1 MKTLFRR
8 AMRQW
13 KHHKR
18 PFFFFCGACVLLGAL
33 VLSAALRTEQL
44 PAGCSVNDFLPDDVL
59 PTAAPAG
66 SETGPDEEKVV
77 YLTFDDGPSENT
89 LKVLDILKQYQVPAS
104 FFVIAADNNRD
115 DLPILARTAVEGH
128 CIALHSCT
136 HEYKTIYDSP
146 EQFWHDIDQLK
157 EAIAPYVSPS
167 PTILR
172 FPGGSTNT
180 VSRKYGGS
188 DIMKLLKTQ
197 AVQKGY
203 TYVDWNVSADD
214 SLGGKVSADDVYDNI
229 VRDAAEHNTC
239 VVLMHD
245 TKVTDS
251 TVEALP
257 RVIEWFQNA
266 GYLFDTVNH
275 LPSNS

>member
-1 MKTLFRR
+1 MKTLLRR
-8 AMRQW
+8 AMRQL
-13 KHHKR
+13 KRNKR
-18 PFFFFCGACVLLGAL
+18 PFFFLCAACVLLGAL
-33 VLSAALRTEQL
+33 IVSAAMRTEQL
-44 PAGCSVNDFLPDDVL
+44 PVGCTVDDFLSEDVL
-59 PTAAPAG
+59 PTAAPTD
-66 SETGPDEEKVV
+66 SENGPDEEKVV

-104 FFVIAADNNRD
+104 FFVIAADNNRE
-115 DLPILARTAVEGH
+115 DLPILARTAAEGH

-136 HEYKTIYDSP
+136 HSYKTIYDSP
-146 EQFWHDIDQLK
+146 ENFWHDIDQLK
-157 EAIAPYVSPS
+157 EAIAPYVSPA

-203 TYVDWNVSADD
+203 TYVDWNVVAGDALGTKLSAD
-214 SLGGKVSADDVYDNI
+214 SIYDNV
-229 VRDAAEHNTC
+229 VRDAVKHNTC

-245 TKVTDS
+245 TKATDN
-251 TVEALP
+251 TVAALP
-257 RVIEWFQNA
+257 RMIEWFQNA
-266 GYLFDTVNH
+266 GYRFDTVDH

>member
-1 MKTLFRR
+1 MKALLRR
-8 AMRQW
+8 AMRQLN
-13 KHHKR
+13 KNR
-18 PFFFFCGACVLLGAL
+18 RVFSFFSAACILLGAL
-33 VLSAALRTEQL
+33 VIFAGIRTQNL

-59 PTAAPAG
+59 PAAAPTD
-66 SETGPDEEKVV
+66 SSGPEEEKVV

-89 LKVLDILKQYQVPAS
+89 LEVLDILKEYGVPAS

-115 DLPILARTAVEGH
+115 DLPILARTSAEGH

-136 HEYKTIYDSP
+136 HSYKTIYDSP
-146 EQFWHDIDQLK
+146 EHFWHDIDLLK
-157 EAIAPYVSPS
+157 EAIAPYVSPA

-197 AVQKGY
+197 ATQKGY

-214 SLGGKVSADDVYDNI
+214 ALRSKLSADSIYDNV
-229 VRDAAEHNTC
+229 VRDASKHNTC

-245 TKVTDS
+245 TKVTDN
-251 TVEALP
+251 TVKALP
-257 RVIEWFQNA
+257 RIIEWFQNA
-266 GYLFDTVNH
+266 GYRFDTVDH
-275 LPSNS
+275 LPASA